1 MKTETVLITGAS
13 SGIGKAT
20 ALLLKQQGY
29 NVYATARRVEKM
41 DDLKAQG
48 INILPIDVTNEQSM
62 DNAVAA
68 IYKEAGSIDVLI
80 NNAGYGSY
88 GSLEDVTMEE
98 ARYQVEV
105 NVFGLARLTQLVLPA
120 MREARHGTIV
130 NISSVGGTSGEPLGS
145 WYHATKYAVEGLT
158 DSLSLEL
165 RPFGIKVFVV
175 QPGPII
181 TEWGPIAAE
190 NILKVSGHT
199 AYADQARRTA
209 KILRKINDPS
219 FGSDPKVIAETIL
232 KGLKAKHPKMR
243 YASGNGAKLGMF
255 LRKHLSDKLWYRLG
269 EMMMDRLVN

>member
-62 DNAVAA
+62 GNAVAA

-199 AYADQARRTA
+199 
-209 KILRKINDPS
+209 DPS